1 MVLPPVVQAFYGAQQ
16 TRSLDLDTR
25 WGTVHINVVP
35 KIREKDGA
43 LRELAKTT
51 RLVRRGLRDGERVGS
66 ST

>member
-1 MVLPPVVQAFYGAQQ
+1 MVLPPVVQAFYGGQQ

-35 KIREKDGA
+35 KIREKSGA

-51 RLVRRGLRDGERVGS
+51 R
-66 ST
+66 

>member
-1 MVLPPVVQAFYGAQQ
+1 MTRATVWPAGKPVIMVLPPVVQAFYGGQQ

-35 KIREKDGA
+35 KIREKSGA

-51 RLVRRGLRDGERVGS
+51 R
-66 ST
+66 